1 MEGYRPETYGDR
13 FADVYDRWYPDV
25 TDAEAC
31 ADRIAAL
38 VADAGG
44 GPVLELG
51 VGSGRLAVPISARGV
66 EVHGIDASAA
76 MLARLA
82 DRPGGDRVRAVHGDM
97 TELDLGDLRPPGG
110 YAVALVAFNTFFNLV
125 TEDRQRRCL
134 AAVAAALAPEGS
146 LLLEAFVPDP
156 EAGEGHGALGVVE
169 PRHIG
174 LDEVV
179 LTVSRTDPGTQT
191 VTGQHVQLSDAGVRL
206 RPWHLRYATPDQLDA
221 MAVDAGLVLA
231 WRDAGW
237 AGERFDAASAS
248 HVSCYRLR

>member
-1 MEGYRPETYGDR
+1 VEGYRPETYGDR
-13 FADVYDRWYPDV
+13 FADVYDQWYPDV

-31 ADRIAAL
+31 ADRVAAL

-51 VGSGRLAVPISARGV
+51 VGSGRLAVPIAARGM

-82 DRPGGDRVRAVHGDM
+82 ERPGGDQVRAVHGDM
-97 TELDLGDLRPPGG
+97 AELALGDLQPSGG
-110 YAVALVAFNTFFNLV
+110 YAVVLVAFNTLFNLA

-146 LLLEAFVPDP
+146 LLVEAFVPDAD
-156 EAGEGHGALGVVE
+156 AGEGHGALGAVE

-191 VTGQHVQLSDAGVRL
+191 VIGQHVQLTEAGVRL
-206 RPWHLRYATPDQLDA
+206 RPWHLRYATPEQLDA
-221 MAVDAGLVLA
+221 MAADAGLVLA

-237 AGERFDAASAS
+237 AGERFDAASAG
-248 HVSCYRLR
+248 HVTCYRRR